1 MTDTLDYRRYGLTTL
16 KYKILDKQ
24 DKKDYEL
31 IRIVT

>member
-1 MTDTLDYRRYGLTTL
+1 MLDYKTLGLNTL